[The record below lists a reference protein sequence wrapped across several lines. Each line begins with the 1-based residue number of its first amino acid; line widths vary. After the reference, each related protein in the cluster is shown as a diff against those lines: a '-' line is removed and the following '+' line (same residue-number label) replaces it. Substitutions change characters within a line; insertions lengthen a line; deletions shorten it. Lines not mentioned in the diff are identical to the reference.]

1 MQRNLLII
9 FFVLVVSL
17 FYIQSEASTKIKIK
31 IIEENAK
38 VRLNPSIDSP
48 VIGEVPIGE
57 IFVSDSAEGEWFS
70 ISFPSKD
77 GSFTLSGF
85 IHSRYIEVIEGK
97 MIQEEIVEGEKKKP
111 LKKQVSQR
119 IDYDTPAQIAN
130 PYISAGA
137 GYGIPYGTLGMN
149 CEFNTVVPTTAKFID
164 YFGLTAG
171 VGYFRGGIKYAFGL
185 RIYPFRRKIGWNP
198 RLSAYYGIVGFYE
211 TWWGEDKNANG
222 PAFGAGILWMS
233 KSHIS
238 VDIEMQYRIPNLP
251 SGVIKE
257 EGVDFTLSAGIQYYF

>member
-1 MQRNLLII
+1 MQRNLLKI

-17 FYIQSEASTKIKIK
+17 FYIQSEASTEVKIK

-57 IFVSDSAEGEWFS
+57 TFVSEGTEGEWFR

-85 IHSRYIEVIEGK
+85 IHSRYIEVIGGE
-97 MIQEEIVEGEKKKP
+97 MIQEEIVEGEQKP
-111 LKKQVSQR
+111 PIKKQASQE
-119 IDYDTPAQIAN
+119 IVQDTPSKTGN
-130 PYISAGA
+130 VYLSGGL

-185 RIYPFRRKIGWNP
+185 RIYPFRRKVGWNP
-198 RLSAYYGIVGFYE
+198 RLSAYYGTVAFYE

-233 KSHIS
+233 RSHIS

-251 SGVIKE
+251 SGVMKE
-257 EGVDFTLSAGIQYYF
+257 EGVDFALSAGILYYF